1 MPEIRPGRY
10 RHYKGNEHTV
20 LGVARHS
27 ETLEG
32 WISGPRLGRRNILH
46 AVAFPEAAV
55 AAKRRKPALG
65 ADAGAGKHDNSF
77 MVTFRAG
84 VSQHDTRRVIHMNVS
99 EVSGRVGLSVS

>member
-32 WISGPRLGRRNILH
+32 WISGPRLGRRHILH

-65 ADAGAGKHDNSF
+65 ADAAAVNTT
-77 MVTFRAG
+77 TFLWRP
-84 VSQHDTRRVIHMNVS
+84 
-99 EVSGRVGLSVS
+99 SGRGYHSMTHAESST